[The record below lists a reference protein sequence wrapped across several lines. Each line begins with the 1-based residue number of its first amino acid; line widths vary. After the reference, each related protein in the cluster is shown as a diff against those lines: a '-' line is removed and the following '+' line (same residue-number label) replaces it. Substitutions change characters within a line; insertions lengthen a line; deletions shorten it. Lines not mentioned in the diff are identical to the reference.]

1 MNPQYGKIATTP
13 EEMAANRATLVAGSS
28 GKLQDVGGNV
38 IPASAL
44 SGKETPFVI
53 SPPKTSGTAVGF
65 GSELTSLSN
74 AGVQEQDKTDALLA
88 QQKADTLKTQ
98 GDTSTAKKSLLDYLG
113 LRKGQTEL
121 TDTVYSTTN
130 DLGTTVDETGKKLR
144 NVNNQINAIDIG
156 TNEQIKRIT
165 AQTGLSETQ
174 KNTEINNIN
183 RIASSSKADLY
194 IDKLMAQGD
203 YDSAKTIA
211 DRKVSMLMEQDKME
225 YDKLLFDYN
234 ENKDLFTKSEQRQFE
249 LMASNR
255 KAEMDKKVA
264 DATSFEKTKIDLQ
277 KSMAEQKAPPAIQAA
292 VAQIASDYNAGKLTA
307 SEAQSKMI
315 STAGVYGGDIQ
326 ASLLKKM
333 QIDKL
338 VAETEKITAEKNAEN
353 VTFDT
358 STEAGQLSS
367 VAQNLASKFSSKF
380 AQTQFLANVKR
391 LATSGD
397 TTQLADYIFSESIS
411 NIPDPETRKK
421 AFGNYRVVKQ
431 LSMLE
436 QQLADYE
443 ANDGDTNILIGK
455 KENILAKLGT
465 VQNVKLRE
473 IGTAITNTMDELAR
487 ARTGAVISKSEEEMY
502 RQILPGI
509 DKTGTLNKAIIS
521 GLNSSLSND
530 IDSIL
535 KFQLT
540 GSGFDTISKYLKP
553 ETQSVSNSQTVQSN
567 GQTYTVG
574 QVYNDGTSNWT
585 VDANGKWTKQ

>member
-38 IPASAL
+38 IPASTL

-315 STAGVYGGDIQ
+315 SAAGVYGANIQ
-326 ASLLKKM
+326 
-333 QIDKL
+333 DKL
-338 VAETEKITAEKNAEN
+338 IKDAQLKNLNSEIAKRNADTLKINAEAKALEIPPAN
-353 VTFDT
+353 ENASQYAGAI
-358 STEAGQLSS
+358 STIIG
-367 VAQNLASKFSSKF
+367 SSKF
-380 AQTQFLANVKR
+380 TAAQKRDFVAAVNSGQDPFQVIKNQARNLLGTEKTDLLKFEAAKTSMETLDSELKAFYAAGGKSNIFAGNFEKVYNKLGAVNDPKLVGIATQIAASLQRYRNAISGTAYSEQEGKDIASIFPGITKGELLNNTIIKAR
-391 LATSGD
+391 LLTLNSDIDGMYRSVLDD
-397 TTQLADYIFSESIS
+397 TYDTLKASNTKTDNPFSQSLGNQGGSNIFSTSTGMF
-411 NIPDPETRKK
+411 NIP
-421 AFGNYRVVKQ
+421 N
-431 LSMLE
+431 
-436 QQLADYE
+436 
-443 ANDGDTNILIGK
+443 
-455 KENILAKLGT
+455 
-465 VQNVKLRE
+465 
-473 IGTAITNTMDELAR
+473 
-487 ARTGAVISKSEEEMY
+487 
-502 RQILPGI
+502 
-509 DKTGTLNKAIIS
+509 
-521 GLNSSLSND
+521 
-530 IDSIL
+530 
-535 KFQLT
+535 
-540 GSGFDTISKYLKP
+540 
-553 ETQSVSNSQTVQSN
+553 
-567 GQTYTVG
+567 
-574 QVYNDGTSNWT
+574 
-585 VDANGKWTKQ
+585 